1 MNDHTY
7 CWARLDGGARNP
19 EVLMAQARGPM
30 RDDLERRGGVLYG
43 MFVGWFGIG
52 SGELIVVTSM
62 APSDGSPD
70 EPLSQLAGTRVVEK
84 HLLRPTVRPTS
95 TDALTRPGLYV
106 SRFFHVK
113 TVDVDEVVRL
123 SQEAW
128 RTFETS
134 SAYRSEPQALW
145 RTAYPTEQ
153 SDVLLL
159 TWYDNFTSWEV
170 SRDPAPAARD
180 NFRRRHTL
188 TSGTIAYATRLVV
201 D

>member
-7 CWARLDGGARNP
+7 CWARLDGGTRNP
-19 EVLMAQARGPM
+19 DALLERVRGSL
-30 RDDLERRGGVLYG
+30 REELQRRGGVLYG
-43 MFVGWFGIG
+43 VFTGWFGIG

-62 APSDGSPD
+62 AAADGSPD
-70 EPLSQLAGTRVVEK
+70 EPLSQLAGVRIVEK
-84 HLLRPTVRPTS
+84 HLLQPTVRPTQ
-95 TDALTRPGLYV
+95 TDPLQRRGLYV
-106 SRFFHVK
+106 SRFFDVK

-134 SAYRSEPQALW
+134 TTYRSEPQALW
-145 RTAYPTEQ
+145 RTARPGDR
-153 SDVLLL
+153 SVVLLL
-159 TWYDNFTSWEV
+159 TWYDNFTSWEI

-180 NFRRRHTL
+180 NFRRRHAVTN
-188 TSGTIAYATRLVV
+188 GTIAYATRLIV